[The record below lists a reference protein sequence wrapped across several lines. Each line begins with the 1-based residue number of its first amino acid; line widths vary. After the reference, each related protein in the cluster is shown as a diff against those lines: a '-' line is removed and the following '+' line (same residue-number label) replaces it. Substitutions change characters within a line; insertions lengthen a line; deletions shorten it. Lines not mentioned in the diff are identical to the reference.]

1 MTLTPD
7 FNLEQTTSEV
17 VIDEPVTIELKNP
30 AQAEM
35 PLSCDIEDPSPVESN
50 SRSTSVIQ
58 EVVNIVNHER
68 GKAGLSPLRIH
79 SQLNAAAQAHSN
91 DMARNDFM
99 SHTGSDGSSMGD
111 RIKRHGYN
119 FRTAGENVAAG
130 QRSPQ
135 DVMRS
140 WMNSPGHRQ
149 NILNPN
155 FRDIGVGYAQGGGR
169 FGIYWT
175 QKFGA

>member
-17 VIDEPVTIELKNP
+17 VIDEPVTIELENP

-35 PLSCDIEDPSPVESN
+35 PLSCDIEDPSPIESGI
-50 SRSTSVIQ
+50 RSASVIQ

-68 GKAGLSPLRIH
+68 SKAGLSSLRIH
-79 SQLNAAAQAHSN
+79 SQLNAAAEAHSN
-91 DMARNDFM
+91 DMARNNFM

-119 FRTAGENVAAG
+119 FRTAGENIAAG
-130 QRSPQ
+130 QRSPE

-140 WMNSPGHRQ
+140 WMNSSGHRQ

-155 FRDIGVGYAQGGGR
+155 FRDIGVAYANGGS

>member
-1 MTLTPD
+1 MTLIPD
-7 FNLEQTTSEV
+7 SNLEQTTSEV
-17 VIDEPVTIELKNP
+17 VIDEPATIELENP
-30 AQAEM
+30 DQAEM
-35 PLSCDIEDPSPVESN
+35 PLSCDIEDPLPIESG
-50 SRSTSVIQ
+50 SRSASVIQ

-68 GKAGLSPLRIH
+68 SKAGLSPLRIH
-79 SQLNAAAQAHSN
+79 SQLNAAAQAHSD
-91 DMARNDFM
+91 DMARNNFM

-119 FRTAGENVAAG
+119 YRTAGENVAAG

-140 WMNSPGHRQ
+140 WMNSSGHRQ

-155 FRDIGVGYAQGGGR
+155 FRDIGVAYANGGS

>member
-17 VIDEPVTIELKNP
+17 VIDEPVTIELENP

-35 PLSCDIEDPSPVESN
+35 PLSCSIEDPSPIESG

-68 GKAGLSPLRIH
+68 SRAGLSPLRMH

-91 DMARNDFM
+91 DMARNNFM
-99 SHTGSDGSSMGD
+99 GHTGSDGSSMGD

-155 FRDIGVGYAQGGGR
+155 FRDIGVGYAQGGS